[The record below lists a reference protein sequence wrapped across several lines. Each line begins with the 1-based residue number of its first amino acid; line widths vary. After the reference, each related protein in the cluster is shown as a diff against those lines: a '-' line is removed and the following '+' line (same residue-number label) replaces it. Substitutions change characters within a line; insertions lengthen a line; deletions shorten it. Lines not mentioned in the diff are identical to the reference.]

1 MSKHYKKCNGCKNV
15 LSADF
20 FTTGSFVCKLCE
32 AKAKH
37 KNKNKDTKDAAN

>member
-1 MSKHYKKCNGCKNV
+1 MSDKHYKKCNNCKHV

-20 FTTGSFVCKLCE
+20 FTVGSFVCKLCE

-37 KNKNKDTKDAAN
+37 KKGTKDD